1 MHGYDFGGRP
11 LPPPLANDLVPPYP
25 PEPPYM
31 DPGVAP
37 NMDGYTLTSL
47 DTSNESWDPSQTTW
61 GHQSLLWYTYII
73 FPFPFR
79 EK

>member
-47 DTSNESWDPSQTTW
+47 DTSNES
-61 GHQSLLWYTYII
+61 
-73 FPFPFR
+73 
-79 EK
+79 